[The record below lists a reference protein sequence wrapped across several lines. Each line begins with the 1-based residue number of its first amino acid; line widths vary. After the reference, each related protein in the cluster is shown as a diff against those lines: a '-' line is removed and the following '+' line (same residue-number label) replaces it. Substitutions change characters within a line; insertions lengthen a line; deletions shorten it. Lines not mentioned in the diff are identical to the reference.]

1 MLFLESNL
9 GYRPL
14 MNAAYFHITL
24 VHVPVIL
31 TPLGVVLLLIAHLRS
46 SLSVARVALGILIA
60 ASVIAIPA
68 FLLGE
73 GAEEIVEH
81 LPGISE
87 SVIEEHEEFAEVA
100 LWSAIAAGLASLC
113 TWIAISRGAFLER
126 ALLITTFIVSGL
138 ASAVLGY
145 TAHLGGTI
153 RHPEAFS
160 QVSHKDHTEHK

>member
-1 MLFLESNL
+1 
-9 GYRPL
+9 

-24 VHVPVIL
+24 VHLPVIL
-31 TPLGVVLLLIAHLRS
+31 TPLGVVLLMVAHLRS

-73 GAEEIVEH
+73 GAEEIIEH

-87 SVIEEHEEFAEVA
+87 SLIEEHEEFAEVG
-100 LWSAIAAGLASLC
+100 LWATIAAGLASLC
-113 TWIAISRGAFLER
+113 AWVAISRGAFLER
-126 ALLITTFIVSGL
+126 ALLITTFFVSSIASVAL
-138 ASAVLGY
+138 AY
-145 TAHLGGTI
+145 TAHLGGSI

-160 QVSHKDHTEHK
+160 QSERSQHTEHK